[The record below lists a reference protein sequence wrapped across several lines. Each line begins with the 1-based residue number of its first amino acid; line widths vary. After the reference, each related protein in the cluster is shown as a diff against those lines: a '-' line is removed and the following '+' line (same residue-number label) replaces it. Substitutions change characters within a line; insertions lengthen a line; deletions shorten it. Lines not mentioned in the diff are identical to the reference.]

1 MGANSRLGA
10 YSNKYGTTCLFVT
23 QIYGLSGAHIYARL
37 YLQSRKER
45 KYTWQKTA
53 RTSFGRNGCKCT
65 WEKTAHT
72 YRVIILKQMADHTTR
87 DVFNCLFPLDVQNE
101 LQLLLRVFCYSW
113 LVCLLGFWLKNTSH
127 VKVGNLISDGIVIV
141 FHLA

>member
-1 MGANSRLGA
+1 MGFLVR
-10 YSNKYGTTCLFVT
+10 
-23 QIYGLSGAHIYARL
+23 IYMRVFIYKAGKNASTHGKKPHVHRVAGMVASVRGKKPHI
-37 YLQSRKER
+37 
-45 KYTWQKTA
+45 
-53 RTSFGRNGCKCT
+53 
-65 WEKTAHT
+65 